1 MEKGEIGLVIDSIR
15 GSFDKIKEELK
26 RIRENNDGIIK
37 ENHILKA
44 RLDRLEDTIIS
55 PLKEQK
61 SDNNDKKRD
70 SLQEEMLSSLKR
82 RRRQIIKG
90 KILSILKSGAMS
102 IPELK
107 HMIVDELSYCS
118 KATFY
123 RYLNEI
129 TPFVEEIIINGDK
142 RLVSNQGQKEQ

>member
-1 MEKGEIGLVIDSIR
+1 MEKGEIALVIDSIR

-26 RIRENNDGIIK
+26 KLRENNEGIIK
-37 ENHILKA
+37 ENKILKA
-44 RLDRLEDTIIS
+44 RLDRIEEMVNS
-55 PLKEQK
+55 PLQEQK
-61 SDNNDKKRD
+61 GDDDKKRD
-70 SLQEEMLSSLKR
+70 SLEEEMLSSLKR
-82 RRRQIIKG
+82 KRRQVIKG

-129 TPFVEEIIINGDK
+129 TPFVEEVIINGDK
-142 RLVSNQGQKEQ
+142 RLISKQEQKEP

>member
-1 MEKGEIGLVIDSIR
+1 MEKGEIALVMDSIR

-26 RIRENNDGIIK
+26 RLRENNEGVIK
-37 ENHILKA
+37 ENKILKA
-44 RLDRLEDTIIS
+44 RLDRIEDMVNS
-55 PLKEQK
+55 PLREQK
-61 SDNNDKKRD
+61 GDDDKKRD
-70 SLQEEMLSSLKR
+70 SLEEEMLSSLKR
-82 RRRQIIKG
+82 KRRQVIKG

-129 TPFVEEIIINGDK
+129 TPFVEEVIINGDK
-142 RLVSNQGQKEQ
+142 RLISSQPQKEP

>member
-1 MEKGEIGLVIDSIR
+1 MEKGEIALVIDSIR
-15 GSFDKIKEELK
+15 GSFEKIKEELK
-26 RIRENNDGIIK
+26 KLRENNEGIIK
-37 ENHILKA
+37 ENKILKA
-44 RLDRLEDTIIS
+44 RLDRIEEMVNS
-55 PLKEQK
+55 PLQEQK
-61 SDNNDKKRD
+61 GDDDKKRD
-70 SLQEEMLSSLKR
+70 SLEEEMLSSLKR
-82 RRRQIIKG
+82 KRRQVIKG

-129 TPFVEEIIINGDK
+129 TPFVEEVIINGDK
-142 RLVSNQGQKEQ
+142 RLISKQEQKEP

>member
-1 MEKGEIGLVIDSIR
+1 MEKGEIALVIDSIR

-26 RIRENNDGIIK
+26 KLRENNEGIIK
-37 ENHILKA
+37 ENKILKA
-44 RLDRLEDTIIS
+44 RLDRIEEMVNSHLQ
-55 PLKEQK
+55 EQK
-61 SDNNDKKRD
+61 GDDDKKRD
-70 SLQEEMLSSLKR
+70 SLEEEMLSSLKR
-82 RRRQIIKG
+82 KRRQVIKG

-129 TPFVEEIIINGDK
+129 TPFVEEVIINGDK
-142 RLVSNQGQKEQ
+142 RLISKQEQKEP

>member
-1 MEKGEIGLVIDSIR
+1 MGLVMDSIR

-26 RIRENNDGIIK
+26 RLRENNEEIIRENK
-37 ENHILKA
+37 ILKA
-44 RLDRLEDTIIS
+44 RLDRIEDTVNGS
-55 PLKEQK
+55 LREQRG
-61 SDNNDKKRD
+61 DDDKKRD
-70 SLQEEMLSSLKR
+70 SLEEEMLSSLKR
-82 RRRQIIKG
+82 KRRQVIKG
-90 KILSILKSGAMS
+90 KIISILKSGAMS

-129 TPFVEEIIINGDK
+129 TPFVEEVIINGDK
-142 RLVSNQGQKEQ
+142 RLISSQPQKEP